1 MMAAAR
7 QAAAPRPRAYRGLAT
22 SDSAP
27 MTGEPIGVL
36 PTRAIDHKAVT
47 RPRYSGSEASWMVA
61 LPVVRKMTLATLA
74 STHAAIAVASV
85 GATASRPTAIA

>member
-7 QAAAPRPRAYRGLAT
+7 QAAAPRPRAYRGPAV

-47 RPRYSGSEASWMVA
+47 RPRYSGLEASWMVE
-61 LPVVRKMTLATLA
+61 LPVVKNMTLATPVK
-74 STHAAIAVASV
+74 THAAIAVTSV
-85 GATASRPTAIA
+85 GAAARRPTAIA